1 MKAKLLVLFYLF
13 ISSVFAQELI
23 LNPETKIYEYSEI
36 KETTLSNSDFI
47 KQFDAKMKEL
57 SYSDI
62 QISES
67 SISGKNFISFLIL
80 TTPVQIHYQVSIEIK
95 DSRYK
100 ILFNRFVADDKR
112 YSPIPIEDLKSYTKK
127 WVKKIN
133 EKLPTIVN
141 AIQSPVKEW

>member
-36 KETTLSNSDFI
+36 KETTLSNSDII

-67 SISGKNFISFLIL
+67 SI
-80 TTPVQIHYQVSIEIK
+80 
-95 DSRYK
+95 
-100 ILFNRFVADDKR
+100 
-112 YSPIPIEDLKSYTKK
+112 
-127 WVKKIN
+127 
-133 EKLPTIVN
+133 
-141 AIQSPVKEW
+141 